1 MKLSKEAAG
10 ALKRT
15 AEAMNMPAEEL
26 LERIILER
34 LVPRPGESTGE
45 WIAGLRSG
53 AVNPCAHAQMMGY
66 FYAHSPSL
74 ALYLAEML
82 AAPCDC
88 EFCQQRREFAKIVP
102 KIPVEVRAEE

>member
-45 WIAGLRSG
+45 WIARLR
-53 AVNPCAHAQMMGY
+53 
-66 FYAHSPSL
+66 PSVQK
-74 ALYLAEML
+74 ERGDGMS
-82 AAPCDC
+82 
-88 EFCQQRREFAKIVP
+88 
-102 KIPVEVRAEE
+102 